1 VSLAPRFV
9 HQPPSTNHQL
19 LTPLWPERTF
29 PSNVHGYGRVSDT
42 DLGLLQGTLD
52 LLILKALSWGPRHG
66 YAVARWIADR
76 TRDELV
82 VEDGALY
89 TGLHRLQKRGWV
101 RSEWGRSENNRAA
114 KYYEL
119 TAGGRAQLQARTS
132 LWERYARAVTRVLQ
146 TA

>member
-1 VSLAPRFV
+1 MS
-9 HQPPSTNHQL
+9 
-19 LTPLWPERTF
+19 E
-29 PSNVHGYGRVSDT
+29 T

-119 TAGGRAQLQARTS
+119 TVTGRAQLHARAS